1 MIPVVFAPVEEKTVR
16 RPDNEHMEAA
26 MEIAKKMIDEEL
38 AAMLMGEISKGQDNM
53 KVNELVETGIF
64 VPGAVGETSCRFE
77 EKYGVTAISMAAA
90 NHKELLTDVLRGE
103 WDFKGIVMTDWTTTT
118 AGSAVS
124 HQCAE
129 AGNDLIMP
137 GNQRDVEDIL
147 TALSNGSMDREK
159 AVDCAARLITILF
172 DTIGMENPKPYR
184 RIVE

>member
-1 MIPVVFAPVEEKTVR
+1 MTSYNLI
-16 RPDNEHMEAA
+16 N
-26 MEIAKKMIDEEL
+26 
-38 AAMLMGEISKGQDNM
+38 G
-53 KVNELVETGIF
+53 
-64 VPGAVGETSCRFE
+64 VP
-77 EKYGVTAISMAAA
+77 AA

-159 AVDCAARLITILF
+159 AVDCAARLIAILF